1 MRREYE
7 DKEREWETENTDLK
21 NEVCGVEKFRKS
33 SSQKLTKSS
42 AVESMVYE
50 YYRLRN

>member
-21 NEVCGVEKFRKS
+21 NEVCGVKKKTEKVVRS
-33 SSQKLTKSS
+33 
-42 AVESMVYE
+42 V
-50 YYRLRN
+50 